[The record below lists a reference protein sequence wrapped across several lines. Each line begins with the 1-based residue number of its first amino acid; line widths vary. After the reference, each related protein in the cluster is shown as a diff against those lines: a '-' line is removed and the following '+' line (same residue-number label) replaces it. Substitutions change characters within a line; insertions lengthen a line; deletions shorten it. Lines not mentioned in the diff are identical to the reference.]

1 MFEIFTIQAFKMKY
15 VACGSAFRNG
25 YGCRRIY
32 RSTLHDLQRLSM
44 VRLVNDLSHTPYSP
58 HYYQP
63 RLTPFSRSCSYNAE
77 GIKEKERMSLPREN
91 NPAFLLYVL
100 PKSLP
105 PAIR

>member
-15 VACGSAFRNG
+15 FARGSAFRNC
-25 YGCRRIY
+25 YHCRRIY

-63 RLTPFSRSCSYNAE
+63 RLTLFSLSCSYNAE
-77 GIKEKERMSLPREN
+77 GECHRLSG
-91 NPAFLLYVL
+91 
-100 PKSLP
+100 S
-105 PAIR
+105 